1 MVEQKRKLSFTGVV
15 AGLVLVAGAAYFVQ
29 RHYETEGDR
38 VATMRSAQAKVA
50 EAGPRVE
57 VIKAAPGPEFRT
69 IKLLGDVKSAASVTL
84 YAKVSGYLKSI
95 LVDKGD
101 VVAAGQL
108 IAELESPELEQQLA
122 ASSADLVNKRRN
134 LERLRGLYER
144 GSTTQVA
151 LLQSETDALVS
162 ENNVAVLST
171 TKSYLTI
178 RAPLEGRVTARFMD
192 PGALVTNA
200 QTNFVSAT
208 PIITIS
214 NKSKIRVYA

>member
-108 IAELESPELEQQLA
+108 IAELESPERLPPPISSTSGATSRDCAVFTSVA
-122 ASSADLVNKRRN
+122 APPRWRCCSPRRM
-134 LERLRGLYER
+134 LWCQKTMWRSCRRPSL
-144 GSTTQVA
+144 
-151 LLQSETDALVS
+151 
-162 ENNVAVLST
+162 
-171 TKSYLTI
+171 I
-178 RAPLEGRVTARFMD
+178 
-192 PGALVTNA
+192 
-200 QTNFVSAT
+200 
-208 PIITIS
+208 
-214 NKSKIRVYA
+214 